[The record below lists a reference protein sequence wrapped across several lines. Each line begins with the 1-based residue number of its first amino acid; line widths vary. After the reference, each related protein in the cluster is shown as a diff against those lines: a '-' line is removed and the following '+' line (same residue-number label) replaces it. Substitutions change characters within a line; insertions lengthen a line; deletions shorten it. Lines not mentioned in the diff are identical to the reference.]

1 MSMNKAKPQEAIDR
15 TEIGDHVEC
24 EAGEVEVK
32 PNKSGKGT
40 HQMFHYKRLA
50 DESEGKMLVDDRLW
64 WTIEYFDIDEGDP
77 VTLVC
82 TGYNGRYPEFVVFP
96 SNMKGGE

>member
-1 MSMNKAKPQEAIDR
+1 MTMNKAREQEAQTR

-24 EAGEVEVK
+24 EALEVEVK

-40 HQMFHYKRLA
+40 HQMFHFRRLA
-50 DESEGKMLVDDRLW
+50 DDSPGKMLVDDVLW
-64 WTIEYFDIDEGDP
+64 HTIEYFDIDEGDP

-96 SNMKGGE
+96 SDMKGGE